1 MQSEFPQNKIFPG
14 SGMDNSTLNDLD
26 QQIQIYLK
34 ENFYNLEKCTQKK
47 YPKKKRE
54 HFRQSKMNYFDF
66 SGNTQNIY
74 GRSDTA
80 VSPFRSFFH

>member
-34 ENFYNLEKCTQKK
+34 ENFYNLEKCT
-47 YPKKKRE
+47 
-54 HFRQSKMNYFDF
+54 
-66 SGNTQNIY
+66 
-74 GRSDTA
+74 
-80 VSPFRSFFH
+80 